1 MYNLQN
7 YYFYKLFFDMTKMFL
22 SLLIIMMSFLMM
34 FLNHPLSMGL
44 MILIQTFFICLISG
58 MLIKTYWFSY
68 ILFLTFLGGLL
79 VLFIYVSSIASNEM
93 FNSSFLFKMIL
104 FYMILFS
111 LMISILFMFNLK
123 WMNMS
128 NNNTDMNN
136 LFNIYLFFN
145 NENKINLSK
154 LYNNQTF
161 LMMMMMVIYLFITL
175 IAVVKITNIF
185 YGPIRSSIN

>member
-1 MYNLQN
+1 
-7 YYFYKLFFDMTKMFL
+7 MTKMFF
-22 SLLIIMMSFLMM
+22 SLLIILFSFIML

-44 MILIQTFFICLISG
+44 MILMQTMLTCMISG
-58 MLIKTYWFSY
+58 IMLSSYWFSY

-93 FNSSFLFKMIL
+93 FKISFNLNLIFMLLI
-104 FYMILFS
+104 S
-111 LMISILFMFNLK
+111 LMMIFSIIY
-123 WMNMS
+123 
-128 NNNTDMNN
+128 MNN
-136 LFNIYLFFN
+136 LNWMNFNINLEMKNFFNMYLFFN

-161 LMMMMMVIYLFITL
+161 LMMMMMIIYLFITL

-185 YGPIRSSIN
+185 YGPLRSSN

>member
-1 MYNLQN
+1 MI
-7 YYFYKLFFDMTKMFL
+7 KMFL
-22 SLLIIMMSFLMM
+22 SLLIIMFSFLMI

-44 MILIQTFFICLISG
+44 MILIQTMLTCLISSI
-58 MLIKTYWFSY
+58 MMSTYWFSY

-93 FNSSFLFKMIL
+93 FTISFTMKM
-104 FYMILFS
+104 M
-111 LMISILFMFNLK
+111 MMMSITIIIIMSIIKMNNLK
-123 WMNMS
+123 WMNF
-128 NNNTDMNN
+128 NTNLEMNKF
-136 LFNIYLFFN
+136 FNKFMFFN

-161 LMMMMMVIYLFITL
+161 LMMMMMIIYLFITL

-185 YGPIRSSIN
+185 YGPLRSSF